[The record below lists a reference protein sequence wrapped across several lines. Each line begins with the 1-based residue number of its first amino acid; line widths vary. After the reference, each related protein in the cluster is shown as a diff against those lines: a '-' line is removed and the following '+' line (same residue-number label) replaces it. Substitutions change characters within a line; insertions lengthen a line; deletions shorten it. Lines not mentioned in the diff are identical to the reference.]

1 MTVSVAEDTRLQLL
15 PPQMLAE
22 MDGGSVLCSP
32 GELAGWFHKRSFA
45 CLLGQPVMAYGTQPK
60 RVCELEPSYR
70 PHLVFLCRAGELFG
84 LLQ

>member
-1 MTVSVAEDTRLQLL
+1 MLPLQRSHAGKSWTANRLPLPLTVFVDEDTRLQLL

-60 RVCELEPSYR
+60 
-70 PHLVFLCRAGELFG
+70 
-84 LLQ
+84 